1 MAGLPFLLLMRGSL
15 RKRVIVEWRGLPGAE
30 EKPDRTV
37 SVRDVLERLAPK
49 LGFESRLREEE
60 IFAAWT
66 EIVGDFFARHSRP
79 TKLNQGMLIVNVLQ
93 PTVMYELDRQ
103 WKLLILSKLKKRF
116 GGKMIREIRF
126 RLG

>member
-1 MAGLPFLLLMRGSL
+1 MVGLSFVFMRGSL
-15 RKRVIVEWRGLPGAE
+15 RKRIIAEWRGLPGAKE
-30 EKPDRTV
+30 DPDRTV
-37 SVRDVLERLAPK
+37 SIQDVLERLAPK

-60 IFAAWT
+60 ISAAWT

-79 TKLNQGMLIVNVLQ
+79 TKLHQGMLIVNVLQ
-93 PTVMYELDRQ
+93 PTVMYELNRQ
-103 WKLLILSKLKKRF
+103 WKSLILSKLKERF